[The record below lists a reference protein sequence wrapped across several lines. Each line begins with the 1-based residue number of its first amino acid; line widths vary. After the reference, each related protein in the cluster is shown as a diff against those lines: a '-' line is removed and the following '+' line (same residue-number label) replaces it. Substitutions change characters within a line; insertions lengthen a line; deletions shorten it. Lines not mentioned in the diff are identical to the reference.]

1 MSSRKRNVRA
11 RKNNIVDPHGAQEGR
26 RRFLKQAAAAGFGV
40 AVAPALLGKRG
51 AAQTPTPQIFGYPD
65 HAGVLPGGTLNLRV
79 STTAPQFRVDVYRQG
94 AHLTFVQSSAW
105 MSGQF
110 MPTGTPAQDWNW
122 PLYPLAIPANWSSG
136 AYVAMLVT
144 GDGAGNVTAMPDT
157 TTADGRDSKALF
169 VVGSA
174 TPGKTASI
182 LYKLSLNTFHAY
194 NHAGGGSLYR
204 DTVTS
209 ASPSGYKV
217 TLRRIGGGTG
227 AEIGD
232 QVVDAYDGASPRQTF
247 AHWDPAFIGWLE
259 RSGYAVDYC
268 TDQDLHENAALLSPY
283 KLLLSVGHDE
293 YWSDAMRANV
303 SSFVQTGGNVA
314 FFSANTCWWRVQYA
328 DNNTSI
334 ICDKPNNDNW
344 WDGAA
349 SLPENTLTGVS
360 YRNAGGW
367 WDGTRDAVGY
377 TVQHADHW
385 VYAGTGLANGQT
397 FGASDSLVGY
407 ECDGAA
413 FTRDSQGNAIVKGN
427 DGTPMNFTILGV
439 GTLSSS
445 WEDKPIRENSGAYA
459 ATMGL
464 YTSNG
469 TVFTCA
475 TVDWARVL
483 GSGTNA
489 AVNQITSNVIARLSA
504 SGTPTIPSVP
514 PNLAATPGNAQVALS
529 WGGVAGA
536 ASYHVKRGAASGGPY
551 TIVGTATAPSYT
563 DTGLTNGTAYY
574 YVVTAINSVGESAS
588 STQVAATPKVQGVPV
603 YQINSGGGIAS
614 PFAADNYSSGGT
626 AATIANTVNTFG
638 VVNPAPQAVYQSER
652 YGSFTYAIPN
662 LKVGASYTVRLHF
675 AELYYTGAGQRL
687 FNVSI
692 NGLQVLTN
700 FDIYAT
706 AGGMNKAV
714 IEEFTA
720 TADSSGKITIAY
732 NDVSNGAK
740 SSGIEIVTTS
750 PPVLPGAPTNLVATG
765 GSGQVSL
772 SWSAGSNAASYN
784 VKRGTVS
791 GGPYVT
797 VGSATMPTYADTGVT
812 AGTAYYYV
820 VTSVNSAGESS
831 PCSLASAT
839 PKATIAGTA
848 VYQINSG
855 GGAATP
861 FAADVD
867 FLGGTAAT
875 IANAISTN
883 GVVNPAPVSVYQSE
897 RYGSFTYG
905 IPGLAAGTSYTVRLH
920 FAEIYYS
927 GAGQRVFNV
936 SINGS
941 QVLANFDIYATAGA
955 MNKAVI
961 KEFAA
966 TADSSGKITIVYTS
980 VVDAAKSSGIEIV
993 TSGPVSLPVAP
1004 ATPTATAGN
1013 AQVSLSW
1020 GAVAGATSY
1029 NVKRA
1034 AASGGPY
1041 TTVAAKVTATGYT
1054 NAGLTNG
1061 TTYYYVVSAVNSVGE
1076 GPNSGQAS
1084 AMPKAPALAITSGP
1098 TATPSTTT
1106 ATIAWAT
1113 NIAANSVVKYGTSS
1127 TSLSLSV
1134 SSTTQATA
1142 HSVALSGLART
1153 TTYYYT
1159 VSSTAGSST
1168 VTSAVKSFKTS

>member
-1 MSSRKRNVRA
+1 MSSRKRNARA

-65 HAGVLPGGTLNLRV
+65 HASVLPGGTLNLRV

-105 MSGQF
+105 MPGQF

-122 PLYPLAIPANWSSG
+122 PLYPLAIPANWPSG

-144 GDGAGNVTAMPDT
+144 GDGNGNVTAMPDT

-169 VVGSA
+169 VVQSA
-174 TPGKTASI
+174 NPGKTASI

-204 DTVTS
+204 DMVTS

-232 QVVDAYDGASPRQTF
+232 QVVDAYDGTSPRQTF

-314 FFSANTCWWRVQYA
+314 FFSANTCWWRIQYA

-349 SLPENTLTGVS
+349 GLPENTLTGVS

-385 VYAGTGLANGQT
+385 VYAGTGLANGQA

-427 DGTPMNFTILGV
+427 DGTPTNFTILGV
-439 GTLSSS
+439 GALSSN

-489 AVNQITSNVIARLSA
+489 AVNQITSNIIARLSTA
-504 SGTPTIPSVP
+504 GTPTVPSIP
-514 PNLAATPGNAQVALS
+514 PNLAAAPGNAQVALS

-536 ASYHVKRGAASGGPY
+536 TSYHVNRGAASGGPY

-574 YVVTAINSVGESAS
+574 YVVTATNSVGESAS
-588 STQVAATPKVQGVPV
+588 SNQVSATPKVQGTPV
-603 YQINSGGGIAS
+603 YQINSGGGAAS
-614 PFAADNYSSGGT
+614 PFAADANYVGGT

-652 YGSFTYAIPN
+652 YGSFTYAIPG
-662 LKVGASYTVRLHF
+662 LTVGASYTVRLHF
-675 AELYYTGAGQRL
+675 AEIYYTGAGQRL

-692 NGLQVLTN
+692 NGSQVLTN

-706 AGGMNKAV
+706 AGSMNKAV
-714 IEEFTA
+714 IKEFTA
-720 TADSSGKITIAY
+720 TADSSGTITIAY

-740 SSGIEIVTTS
+740 SSGIEIVTA
-750 PPVLPGAPTNLVATG
+750 GAPAVPAAPSNLAAMPG
-765 GSGQVSL
+765 NAQVGL
-772 SWSAGSNAASYN
+772 SWTASPGAASYN
-784 VKRGTVS
+784 VKRGAVS
-791 GGPYVT
+791 GGPYTIVGTAT
-797 VGSATMPTYADTGVT
+797 VPSYTDTGLT
-812 AGTAYYYV
+812 NGTAYYYV
-820 VTSVNSAGESS
+820 VTATNSVGESAS
-831 PCSLASAT
+831 STQASAM
-839 PKATIAGTA
+839 PKAPVTGTA

-855 GGAATP
+855 GGAAAP
-861 FAADVD
+861 FVADNYAS
-867 FLGGTAAT
+867 GGSSSSVSASIDVSA
-875 IANAISTN
+875 
-883 GVVNPAPVSVYQSE
+883 VVNPAPQAVYQSE
-897 RYGSFTYG
+897 LWGDFTYAF
-905 IPGLAAGTSYTVRLH
+905 PNLAAGSAYTVRLH
-920 FAEIYYS
+920 FAEIYW
-927 GAGQRVFNV
+927 AGPSQRVFNV

-941 QVLANFDIYATAGA
+941 QVLTNFDIYATAGG
-955 MNKAVI
+955 MNKALV
-961 KEFAA
+961 KEFTA

-980 VVDAAKSSGIEIV
+980 VVDAAKSSGLEIV
-993 TSGPVSLPVAP
+993 TSGPVSLPAAP
-1004 ATPTATAGN
+1004 ATPTAMAGN

-1020 GAVAGATSY
+1020 GAVAGATGY

-1041 TTVAAKVTATGYT
+1041 TTVAAKVTATSYIDGS
-1054 NAGLTNG
+1054 LTNG
-1061 TTYYYVVSAVNSVGE
+1061 TTYYYVVSAVNSAGE
-1076 GPNSGQAS
+1076 GSNSGQAS
-1084 AMPKAPALAITSGP
+1084 ATPKAPALAITSGP
-1098 TATPSTTT
+1098 TITASTTS
-1106 ATIAWAT
+1106 ARVAWAT
-1113 NIAANSVVKYGTSS
+1113 NIAANSVVKYGKSS

-1134 SSTTQATA
+1134 SSATQATA

-1159 VSSTAGSST
+1159 VSSAAGSST